1 MTTGNTTG
9 LEIAVIGM
17 AGRFPGAKD
26 IREFWQNLKNGVESF
41 AFFTEQEL
49 LDAGVDPELLKDPNY
64 VKSCGGVLENKE
76 YFDAA
81 FFGFK
86 PTEAEIMDPQT
97 RIFLQ
102 CTWHA
107 LEDAGYDPGS
117 YKGLIGVYAGSSAN
131 FRWEALTYASG
142 RVNILGPF
150 TSTLY
155 THRDYLCT
163 HVSYNLGLKGPSLY
177 VKTACSTSLAA
188 VHLACQAILNGEC
201 DMALA
206 GGVSISTWEIS
217 GYLYQEGMI
226 VSPDGH
232 NRAFDAR
239 AKGTVGGEGA
249 GTVVLKRLE
258 DAIEDNDHIYAVIKG
273 TAVDND
279 GSRKIGFT
287 APSIDGQAEVIREAL
302 HVANVDPETISY
314 VEAHGTATPV
324 GDPIEIEALKMA
336 FKTKKKGFCA
346 IGSVKTNIGHLDAA
360 AGIAGFIKTILAL
373 VNRQIPPSL
382 HYETPNPNIDFENS
396 PFRVNTTLTPWEN
409 PDAPLRAGVSSFGIG
424 GTNVHVILEE
434 YNNASG
440 GQGAF
445 LKNRPL
451 DPQKT
456 FYYLLLLSAKTP
468 SALDKMTLNLAN
480 YLKQNT
486 ANPADISYTLQVGR
500 KHFPHRRMT
509 ICTSTTEAVEI
520 LSSMDSRK
528 VHTGFTKE
536 EDRPVIFM
544 FPGLGAQYADMGRD
558 LYETIPA
565 FQQEIN
571 RCFEILDKNWSN
583 NSYKTYIN
591 ADAETVQ
598 LQIFMIEY
606 ALAKL
611 VMQWGVQPRAMIG
624 YSFGE
629 YTATCIAGVLSLEDA
644 LNLVVLRSRIIQE
657 VAPGAMLSIPLPE
670 KELLPLLNNF
680 PSLSLAIDNGP
691 SCVIAGPTDQ
701 VETFNALMKEKKT
714 LCVPLPTSHA
724 IHSHMMEPV
733 LTKFRNAI
741 ARFTLKEPKIPY
753 ISNVTGKWISPT
765 ETQDPEYWVTHL
777 KATVRFADG
786 IRELLNNPTM
796 PSPVFLEIGP
806 GYDLCTLLRHHI
818 APENRSTYPAFNLLD
833 QAQCRDIETHHDA
846 RYLLNRLG
854 RLWLSGAAIAWALFN
869 QGEQRQR
876 VSLPGYPFEE
886 QRYWIDGDPLKMSAA
901 ASAIQPVNTTTTK
914 KTDIADWFYVPTWK
928 RSVLPHNNT
937 ELNPGCP
944 GDWLIFID
952 ETGLGERLAKRL
964 EQQQGEVIRVIRGS
978 GFSQTGEK
986 EYIINPEQ
994 SHDYLRLFKQLNKI
1008 PRRVIHSWNVT
1019 SEEEQV
1025 EVEKMEESAIY
1036 SLIYIAQAAGK
1047 QGLKDPMQILVISNN
1062 LQRVTSEEKLHP
1074 AKAALLGPVKVI
1086 PREYFNIDCRSI
1098 DILLPGP
1105 GSHKEELLIDQI
1117 LAEFTI
1123 DTSDKV
1129 AAYRDEYRWVQVVE
1143 PVRLEHPF
1151 PQHDNHINPL
1161 LQEKGVYLITGGLGG
1176 IGLTLAEHLAKKTK
1190 ARLILTGR
1198 STFPA
1203 REEWNQ
1209 WLTTHSQEDPVVK
1222 KIKKIQELEKSGAE
1236 VLVCTADSADLE
1248 QMRAAVNLALGHSG
1262 TINGVIHAAG
1272 LPDGGMIP
1280 LRTKETIA
1288 PVLAPKIKGTLV
1300 LDQVLKEKNIK
1311 PAFFILCSSLS
1322 AVTGLFGQVAYCA
1335 ANAFLDA
1342 FAYRKTHEEGIFTV
1356 SIDWDFWKEA
1366 GMGVDTVRQLVENR
1380 NIRDSEAL
1388 LQFGILPAEGTDVF
1402 DRALV
1407 ANYPQVIVSTWDL
1420 FDRLR
1425 AMNSAGVSGADDS
1438 EEIEISSVSQVLHPR
1453 PTLTTEYQSPTTEF
1467 EKTFAGILQT
1477 FFGFEQVGIHDN
1489 LFEFGITSLDMIHI
1503 NNTLKKKIARDI
1515 PIVVMFEYPTIHS
1528 LGSYLELNEKIAE
1541 SQPED
1546 LNKVEDLLH
1555 HTIDAFR
1562 NFE

>member
-26 IREFWQNLKNGVESF
+26 IHEFWQNLKNGVESF
-41 AFFTEQEL
+41 TFFTEQEL
-49 LDAGVDPELLKDPNY
+49 LDAGVEPDLLQDPNY
-64 VKSCGGVLENKE
+64 VKSSGGVLEKKE

-117 YKGLIGVYAGSSAN
+117 YNGLIGVYAGSSAN

-142 RVNILGPF
+142 RVHTLGPF
-150 TSTLY
+150 TSSLY
-155 THRDYLCT
+155 SHRDYLCT
-163 HVSYNLGLKGPSLY
+163 HISYNLGLKGPSLY

-188 VHLACQAILNGEC
+188 IHLACQAILNGEC

-206 GGVSISTWEIS
+206 GGVSISTWGKS

-232 NRAFDAR
+232 NRTFDAR
-239 AKGTVGGEGA
+239 GKGTVGGEGA

-258 DAIEDNDHIYAVIKG
+258 EAIEDGDHIYAVVKG
-273 TAVDND
+273 TAIDND

-287 APSIDGQAEVIREAL
+287 APSIDGQADVIREAL
-302 HVANVDPETISY
+302 HVANVEPESITYI
-314 VEAHGTATPV
+314 EAHGTATPV

-336 FKTKKKGFCA
+336 FKTDKKGFCS
-346 IGSVKTNIGHLDAA
+346 IGSVKTNVGHLDAA
-360 AGIAGFIKTILAL
+360 AGVAGFIKTALAL
-373 VNRQIPPSL
+373 VHRQIPPSL
-382 HYETPNPNIDFENS
+382 HYETPNPNIDFTNS
-396 PFRVNTTLTPWEN
+396 PFRVNTSLVPWKTH
-409 PDAPLRAGVSSFGIG
+409 DHPLRAGVSSFGIG

-434 YNNASG
+434 YNIASG

-468 SALDKMTLNLAN
+468 SALEKMTSNLAN
-480 YLKQNT
+480 CLKQN
-486 ANPADISYTLQVGR
+486 NRLADIAYTLQVGR
-500 KHFPHRRMT
+500 KHFPHRRMA
-509 ICTSTTEAVEI
+509 ICSSTTEAAEI
-520 LSSMDSRK
+520 LSSMNPRK
-528 VHTGFTKE
+528 VLTNFTKE

-544 FPGLGAQYADMGRD
+544 FPGLGAQYADMGRH
-558 LYETIPA
+558 LYETIPV
-565 FQQEIN
+565 FHEEMN
-571 RCFEILDKNWSN
+571 RCFEILDKNRSN
-583 NSYKTYIN
+583 RSYRTYIN
-591 ADAETVQ
+591 AEPENVQ
-598 LQIFMIEY
+598 SQVFMIEY

-611 VMQWGVQPRAMIG
+611 VMQWGIQPRAMIG

-629 YTATCIAGVLSLEDA
+629 YTAACIAGVLSLEDA
-644 LNLVVLRSRIIQE
+644 LNLVVQRSRIIQE
-657 VAPGAMLSIPLPE
+657 VAPGAMLSIPLPQQ
-670 KELLPLLNNF
+670 ELLPLLKNF
-680 PSLSLAIDNGP
+680 PALSLAIDNGP

-701 VETFNALMKEKKT
+701 VETFDALMKEKKT

-724 IHSHMMEPV
+724 IHSHMMEPA
-733 LTKFRNAI
+733 LTKFRDVV
-741 ARFTLKEPKIPY
+741 ARFKLKEPQIPY
-753 ISNVTGKWISPT
+753 ISNVTGKWITPA
-765 ETQDPEYWVTHL
+765 EAQDPGYWATHL
-777 KATVRFADG
+777 RKTVRFSDG
-786 IRELLNNPTM
+786 IRELLNNPSI
-796 PSPVFLEIGP
+796 PSPAFLEIGP
-806 GYDLCTLLRHHI
+806 GYDLCTLIRHHTG
-818 APENRSTYPAFNLLD
+818 PEGQSTYPAFNLLD
-833 QAQCRDIETHHDA
+833 QAQCRNVETHHDA

-854 RLWLSGAAIAWALFN
+854 RLWLSGAAIDWTEFN
-869 QGEQRQR
+869 RGEKRQR
-876 VSLPGYPFEE
+876 VPLPGYPFEE
-886 QRYWIDGDPLKMSAA
+886 QRYWIDGDPLKMSATA
-901 ASAIQPVNTTTTK
+901 AAIQPGNAPPTK
-914 KTDIADWFYVPTWK
+914 KTNIADWFYIPTWK

-937 ELNPGCP
+937 ELNPG
-944 GDWLIFID
+944 DWLIFID
-952 ETGLGERLAKRL
+952 DTGLGERLAQQL
-964 EQQQGEVIRVIRGS
+964 EQQGQEVTRVARGP
-978 GFSQTGEK
+978 GFSQTGPNK
-986 EYIINPEQ
+986 YTLNPGQ
-994 SHDYLRLFKQLNKI
+994 PHDYLDLFKHLSKI
-1008 PRRVIHSWNVT
+1008 PCRTAHFWNVT
-1019 SEEEQV
+1019 GEGEEI
-1025 EVEKMEESAIY
+1025 EVDNIEELGFY

-1047 QGLKDPMQILVISNN
+1047 QGLKDPMQIMVISNN

-1074 AKAALLGPVKVI
+1074 EKAALLGAVKVI
-1086 PREYFNIDCRSI
+1086 PREYFNIRCRSV

-1105 GSHKEELLIDQI
+1105 GSRKEELLVDQI
-1117 LAEFTI
+1117 LAEFHINTPGE
-1123 DTSDKV
+1123 V
-1129 AAYRDEYRWVQVVE
+1129 VAYRGDYRWVQLYE
-1143 PVRLEHPF
+1143 PVRLHR
-1151 PQHDNHINPL
+1151 DNKSSPSTG
-1161 LQEKGVYLITGGLGG
+1161 GVYLITGGLGG
-1176 IGLTLAEHLAKKTK
+1176 IGFALAEHLAKKTTTR

-1198 STFPA
+1198 SGFPP
-1203 REEWNQ
+1203 REEWAR
-1209 WLTTHSQEDPVVK
+1209 WLNAHGKEDPTAQ
-1222 KIKKIQELEKSGAE
+1222 KINKVQELEKSGAE
-1236 VLVCTADSADLE
+1236 VLVCSADVADPE
-1248 QMRAAVNLALGHSG
+1248 QMRAAVNLALERFG
-1262 TINGVIHAAG
+1262 TIGGVIHAAG

-1280 LRTKETIA
+1280 LRTRETIA

-1342 FAYRKTHEEGIFTV
+1342 FAYRKTHEEGVFTV
-1356 SIDWDFWKEA
+1356 SIDWDFWKEV
-1366 GMGVDTVRQLVENR
+1366 GMGVDTVRLLVENR
-1380 NIRDSEAL
+1380 NIRDSDAL
-1388 LQFGILPAEGTDVF
+1388 LRFGMLPEEGIEVF
-1402 DRALV
+1402 DRVLA

-1420 FDRLR
+1420 FARLQ
-1425 AMNSAGVSGADDS
+1425 AMDSTGVSDAGDS
-1438 EEIEISSVSQVLHPR
+1438 EEIEMANASRVLRPR
-1453 PTLTTEYQSPTTEF
+1453 PTLTAEYQPPTTEF

-1477 FFGFEQVGIHDN
+1477 FFGFEQVGINDN

-1515 PIVVMFEYPTIHS
+1515 PIVVMFEYPTIHT
-1528 LGSYLELNEKIAE
+1528 LGRYLELDETAAE